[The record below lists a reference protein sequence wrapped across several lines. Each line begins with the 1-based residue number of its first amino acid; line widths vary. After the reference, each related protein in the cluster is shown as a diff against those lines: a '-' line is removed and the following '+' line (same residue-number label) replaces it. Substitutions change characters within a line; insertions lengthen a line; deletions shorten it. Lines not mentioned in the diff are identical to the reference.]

1 MLIDNHS
8 ITAVFI
14 YGYILAATL
23 LEDNAC
29 SIFTSAGQF
38 ADVAGAIA
46 ADIFIILCIAGI
58 IGLVYPACTILQP
71 HIDRTAII
79 YNATQIGITCSQCYI
94 NCTG

>member
-1 MLIDNHS
+1 MLINNHS

-23 LEDNAC
+23 LENNAC
-29 SIFTSAGQF
+29 STCTATCKF
-38 ADVAGAIA
+38 ADMACSIA

-79 YNATQIGITCSQCYI
+79 HNAPQIGITCSQRYI
-94 NCTG
+94 NRTG